1 MDKTHKFYQRLREA
15 LSKSFDDMRQDLRKL
30 ANEVVEI
37 DVNIATQ
44 GDALKE
50 IQDNPAMLVDN
61 YSGVKFTWAW
71 IRDRLH
77 TDALLYLCDIK
88 GKHASPNDR
97 FENIMNCIAFP
108 MRSRMN
114 SKSRHGYD
122 LGVPSTQSKYIES
135 LKSELLSDKPT
146 TKTGVSMNPEERRRS
161 TLDLN
166 LEELMAV
173 FDTVMS
179 HCVSKEVGIC
189 EESFVADV
197 MKAFASTYEEENR
210 LVGLQALVKSKLTEG
225 KIPDYTNEIPC
236 DPQFDEFVKA
246 ILHTLGV
253 DYSVEQPEH
262 LVATTSDTDATT
274 PDIGIT
280 KQQQEMVDQVLQS
293 IGAKTTIEEM
303 FTDTKLAAKS
313 VVEKDEEI
321 AELKSELSK
330 AQHKQMQPSF
340 PTAIVSKT
348 SDATLAGKNKTKPD
362 DIECE
367 IVKQSAMDI
376 FKTPDGKK
384 IKAFDYEVPVLKWK
398 KPNTDVP
405 EIDPNYV
412 FRGNLLSDVLYC
424 ILHNQKGFLSGH
436 TGTGKTTLIEQV
448 CARLGYPFKRVN
460 FDSEITRLDLVGR
473 EVLHNEGGNTVSKF
487 IDGIIPQAVRQACVL
502 CLDEIDFVRPDV
514 AYVLQRALEN
524 KGFTVLE
531 DGDRFIEPNPLF
543 RIFATANTKGQGDET
558 GSYQGARHQSLAFL
572 DRFNVFTHVPY
583 LSQEQESG
591 LIVRANPTLDNEL
604 AKQLVKF
611 AQEVREAFR
620 NGTIYMTISVRGLL
634 SCASMITYFKPIF
647 ENNLNY
653 TLSFAITKSIL
664 NRCNHQDFQ
673 NISEI
678 AQRVFDTKGGQP
690 LKFKYED

>member
-1 MDKTHKFYQRLREA
+1 MEKTHKLYQRLRKA
-15 LSKSFDDMRQDLRKL
+15 LSKSFDDMRHDLRKL
-30 ANEVVEI
+30 ANEVVET
-37 DVNIATQ
+37 DVSIATQ

-50 IQDNPAMLVDN
+50 IQDNPHMLVDN

-77 TDALLYLCDIK
+77 TDALLYLCDYSDGIR
-88 GKHASPNDR
+88 GLSANDR
-97 FENIMNCIAFP
+97 FENIMNCIANP
-108 MRSRMN
+108 MRSREN

-122 LGVPSTQSKYIES
+122 LGVPSTQSKYIAS
-135 LKSELLSDKPT
+135 LKSELLSDKST
-146 TKTGVSMNPEERRRS
+146 TKQGESMQEERRRS
-161 TLDLN
+161 TLDLT

-179 HCVSKEVGIC
+179 HCVSKQVGIC

-197 MKAFASTYEEENR
+197 IKAFASCYEEENR

-236 DPQFDEFVKA
+236 EPELDEFVQA

-253 DYSVEQPEH
+253 EYSYDKQ
-262 LVATTSDTDATT
+262 LVKEATTSV
-274 PDIGIT
+274 IGIS
-280 KQQQEMVDQVLQS
+280 KQQQQMVDQLMQS
-293 IGAKTTIEEM
+293 IGANTTIEEM
-303 FTDTKLAAKS
+303 FAETKQAAAH

-321 AELKSELSK
+321 AELKKKLSK
-330 AQHKQMQPSF
+330 AQQVKATPAF
-340 PTAIVSKT
+340 PTAIVAKT
-348 SDATLAGKNKTKPD
+348 SDATPAGQKTNPD

-376 FKTPDGKK
+376 FKSPDGKK

-412 FRGNLLSDVLYC
+412 FRGNLLADVLYC

-543 RIFATANTKGQGDET
+543 RIFATANTRGQGDET

-583 LSQEQESG
+583 LSEDQEGG
-591 LIVRANPTLDNEL
+591 LLIRANPTLDEEL

-620 NGTIYMTISVRGLL
+620 NGTIYMTVSVRGLL
-634 SCASMITYFKPIF
+634 SCASMITYFMPLF

-664 NRCNHQDFQ
+664 NRCNAQDFQ

>member
-1 MDKTHKFYQRLREA
+1 MEKTHKLYQRLRKA
-15 LSKSFDDMRQDLRKL
+15 LSKSFDDMRYDLRKL
-30 ANEVVEI
+30 ANEVVET
-37 DVNIATQ
+37 DVSLASH

-50 IQDNPAMLVDN
+50 IQDNPSMLVDN

-77 TDALLYLCDIK
+77 TDALIFLCDF
-88 GKHASPNDR
+88 GGGVSGGLSASDR
-97 FENIMNCIAFP
+97 FENIMNCIAYP
-108 MRSRMN
+108 KRSRLN
-114 SKSRHGYD
+114 AKSRHGYD
-122 LGVPSTQSKYIES
+122 LGVPHTASKRIEDF
-135 LKSELLSDKPT
+135 KSELLSDKST
-146 TKTGVSMNPEERRRS
+146 TKQGESMQEERRRS
-161 TLDLN
+161 TLDLT

-179 HCVSKEVGIC
+179 HCVSKQVGIC

-197 MKAFASTYEEENR
+197 MKAFASCYEEENR
-210 LVGLQALVKSKLTEG
+210 LIGLQALVKSKLTEG

-236 DPQFDEFVKA
+236 EPELDEFVQA

-253 DYSVEQPEH
+253 EYSYDKQ
-262 LVATTSDTDATT
+262 LVKEATTSS
-274 PDIGIT
+274 IGIS
-280 KQQQEMVDQVLQS
+280 KQQQQMVDQLMQS
-293 IGAKTTIEEM
+293 IGASTTIEEM
-303 FTDTKLAAKS
+303 FAETKQAAAH

-321 AELKSELSK
+321 AELKKKLSK
-330 AQHKQMQPSF
+330 AQQVKATPAF
-340 PTAIVSKT
+340 PTAIVAKT
-348 SDATLAGKNKTKPD
+348 SDATPAGETTNPD

-376 FKTPDGKK
+376 FKSPDGKK

-412 FRGNLLSDVLYC
+412 FRGNLLADVLYC

-543 RIFATANTKGQGDET
+543 RIFATANTRGQGDET

-583 LSQEQESG
+583 LSEDQEGG
-591 LIVRANPTLDNEL
+591 LLIRANPTLDEEL

-620 NGTIYMTISVRGLL
+620 NGTIYMTVSVRGLL
-634 SCASMITYFKPIF
+634 SCASMITYFMPLF

-664 NRCNHQDFQ
+664 NRCNAQDFQ

>member
-1 MDKTHKFYQRLREA
+1 
-15 LSKSFDDMRQDLRKL
+15 MRHDLRKL
-30 ANEVVEI
+30 ANEVVET
-37 DVNIATQ
+37 DVSIATQ

-50 IQDNPAMLVDN
+50 IQGNPAILVDN

-77 TDALLYLCDIK
+77 TDALLYLCDYSEQFER
-88 GKHASPNDR
+88 GLSANDR

-135 LKSELLSDKPT
+135 LKSELLSDKST
-146 TKTGVSMNPEERRRS
+146 TKQGESMEERRRS
-161 TLDLN
+161 TLDLT

-179 HCVSKEVGIC
+179 HCVSKQVGIC

-197 MKAFASTYEEENR
+197 MKAFSSCYEEENR

-236 DPQFDEFVKA
+236 EPELDEFVQA

-253 DYSVEQPEH
+253 EYSYDKQ
-262 LVATTSDTDATT
+262 LVKEATTSS
-274 PDIGIT
+274 IGIS
-280 KQQQEMVDQVLQS
+280 KQQQQMVDQLMQS
-293 IGAKTTIEEM
+293 IGASTTIEEM
-303 FTDTKLAAKS
+303 FAETKQAAAH
-313 VVEKDEEI
+313 VVAKDEEI
-321 AELKSELSK
+321 AELKKKLSK
-330 AQHKQMQPSF
+330 AQQVKATPAF
-340 PTAIVSKT
+340 PTAIVAKT
-348 SDATLAGKNKTKPD
+348 SDATPAGQKTNPD

-367 IVKQSAMDI
+367 IVKMSAMDI
-376 FKTPDGKK
+376 FKSPDGKK

-412 FRGNLLSDVLYC
+412 FRGNLLADVLYC

-543 RIFATANTKGQGDET
+543 RIFATANTRGQGDET

-583 LSQEQESG
+583 LSEDQEGG
-591 LIVRANPTLDNEL
+591 LLIRANPTLDEEL

-620 NGTIYMTISVRGLL
+620 NGTIYMTVSVRGLL
-634 SCASMITYFKPIF
+634 SCASMITYFMPLF

-664 NRCNHQDFQ
+664 NRCNAQDFQ